1 MRILIIGGT
10 GTISSA
16 VVREAVRQGFDLTLL
31 NRGRS
36 ERSVPHGVKVIH
48 GDINDVRQMEELLH
62 GMDFDVV
69 AQFVAFTAD
78 HVERDL
84 RLFAGKTK
92 QYIFISSA
100 SAYQKPL
107 RYYRITES
115 TPLDNTFWDYSQ
127 HKQKAEELLR
137 AQAASYGIGYT
148 IVRPSHTYGI
158 ERIPV
163 GVYGHNGSYSV
174 IKRIREGRPVIMH
187 GDGESLWT
195 FTFNED
201 FAVGFVGLFG
211 HPQALGEAV
220 HITSD
225 ESLTWNMAYRIIG
238 QAVGREVKLVHV
250 ASDRLVELRP
260 DLRGAL
266 LGDKAVSVVFD
277 NTKIKR
283 LVPGFHCPTRYDQGV
298 RRALAY
304 ISRHPELQPEDP
316 EFDEWCDRLA
326 EMSVHPENDFQRT

>member
-10 GTISSA
+10 GTISTA
-16 VVREAVRQGFDLTLL
+16 VVKEAVRQGFDLTIL
-31 NRGRS
+31 NRGKSNRP
-36 ERSVPHGVKVIH
+36 VPDGVKLIH
-48 GDINDVRQMEELLH
+48 GDINEVGQMKELLR
-62 GMDFDVV
+62 GLEFDVV
-69 AQFVAFTAD
+69 AQFVAFTAN

-115 TPLDNTFWDYSQ
+115 TPLDNVFWDYSQ
-127 HKQKAEELLR
+127 HKQHAEELLQ
-137 AQAASYGIGYT
+137 AQAKSYGINYT
-148 IVRPSHTYGI
+148 IVRPSHTYGVD
-158 ERIPV
+158 RIPV

-174 IKRIREGRPVIMH
+174 IKRIKEGRPVVMH

-211 HPQALGEAV
+211 HPQAYGEAV

-225 ESLTWNMAYRIIG
+225 ESLSWNAAYRIIG
-238 QAVGREVKLVHV
+238 NAVGREAKFIHV
-250 ASDRLVELRP
+250 ATDRLIELRP

-266 LGDKAVSVVFD
+266 LGDKAVSLVFD
-277 NTKIKR
+277 NAKIKR
-283 LVPGFHCPTRYDQGV
+283 LVPGFHCPTRFDQGV
-298 RRALAY
+298 RRALAH
-304 ISRHPELQPEDP
+304 ISTRPELQTEDP
-316 EFDEWCDRLA
+316 EFDLWCDRLE
-326 EMSVHPENDFQRT
+326 EMSKRFVEEFKRQ

>member
-16 VVREAVRQGFDLTLL
+16 VVREAVRQGFDLTVL
-31 NRGRS
+31 NRGKS
-36 ERSVPHGVKVIH
+36 ERPVPHGVKVIH
-48 GDINDVRQMEELLH
+48 GDINNESLMSNLLR
-62 GMDFDVV
+62 GLEFDVV

-78 HVERDL
+78 QVERDL
-84 RLFAGKTK
+84 RLFSGKTK

-115 TPLDNTFWDYSQ
+115 TPLDNIYWDYSQ
-127 HKQKAEELLR
+127 NKQKAEELLQAR
-137 AQAASYGIGYT
+137 AAHYGIDYT

-163 GVYGHNGSYSV
+163 GVYGYNGNYSV
-174 IKRIREGRPVIMH
+174 IKRIKEGRPVIMH
-187 GDGESLWT
+187 GDGETLWT
-195 FTFNED
+195 FTYNED

-211 HPQALGEAV
+211 HPQAYGEAV

-238 QAVGREVKLVHV
+238 RAVGREVKLIHV
-250 ASDRLVELRP
+250 ASERLIELRP
-260 DLRGAL
+260 DLRGPL
-266 LGDKAVSVVFD
+266 LGDKGVSVVFD
-277 NTKIKR
+277 NSKIKR
-283 LVPGFHCPTRYDQGV
+283 LVPGFHCPTRFDQGV
-298 RRALAY
+298 RLALAH
-304 ISRHPELQPEDP
+304 ISGHPELQPEDP
-316 EFDEWCDRLA
+316 EFDAWCDRLA
-326 EMSVHPENDFQRT
+326 EMSGQFKSIF